1 MLTNRN
7 NLKLP
12 IANIMKLKYIVLLS
26 SISLMAACAGNQ
38 KPVDLTE
45 SKKST
50 PKATDYETGK
60 VSEKALSSEARLP
73 GQLKP
78 YNEVNLFPKVNGF
91 VKTVFVDRGTLVK
104 KGQLLVTLEA
114 PEMESQLQAADSR
127 YMQAKENA
135 VASKEKYQRLKE
147 AAKEPGSVSPLEL
160 DNALSKMKADDAM
173 ARSESSIV
181 ASVRTMQDYLNIR
194 APFDGM
200 IIQRN
205 VSPGALVAPGKGT
218 DLPMLILQDTRKLR
232 LEVYIPEDFVDK
244 VDLKQQVK
252 FTFNA
257 MPGQEQT
264 AKISRSANA
273 LGSMRSEAIEID
285 VQNQNGIL
293 KPGMYAEVKI
303 PMLSGAKSLLVPNNA
318 IIRSTEREYVI
329 AVKNG
334 KAVLTDIKEGLTR
347 HDSTEVFGNLK
358 ANDTILKNASDEIK
372 DGAVIN

>member
-1 MLTNRN
+1 
-7 NLKLP
+7 
-12 IANIMKLKYIVLLS
+12 MKVKYVVLLS

-45 SKKST
+45 TKST
-50 PKATDYETGK
+50 KKASAYETGK
-60 VSEKALSSEARLP
+60 VAEKALSSEARLP
-73 GQLKP
+73 GQLKA

-91 VKTVFVDRGTLVK
+91 VKTVFVDRGTVVK
-104 KGQLLVTLEA
+104 KGQLLITLEA

-127 YMQAKENA
+127 YLQARENA
-135 VASKEKYQRLKE
+135 VASREKYQRLKE

-160 DNALSKMKADDAM
+160 DNALARMKADEAM
-173 ARSESSIV
+173 AQSEGSNVS
-181 ASVRTMQDYLNIR
+181 SVRTMQDYLNIR
-194 APFDGM
+194 APFEGM

-218 DLPMLILQDTRKLR
+218 DLPMLILQDIRKLR
-232 LEVYIPEDFVDK
+232 LEVYIPEDYVDK
-244 VDLKQQVK
+244 VDLKQPVK
-252 FTFNA
+252 FIFNA
-257 MPGQEQT
+257 MPGTEQT

-285 VQNQNGIL
+285 VQNQQGTL

-329 AVKNG
+329 AVKDG
-334 KAVLTDIKEGLTR
+334 RAALTDIKEGLTR
-347 HDSTEVFGNLK
+347 HDSTEVFGDLK
-358 ANDTILKNASDEIK
+358 ANDIILKNASDEVK
-372 DGAVIN
+372 GGDVIN